1 MWPFQQHELVYRVQK
16 GKAHW
21 LAAKKALQTAGI
33 KINSGQAEAES
44 PICGCGSKL
53 DPRNFGAGG
62 KIDRTLYYIEA
73 LPEDAA
79 RAKALLQ
86 DQHLL

>member
-1 MWPFQQHELVYRVQK
+1 MWPFRRYELIYQAQK
-16 GKAHW
+16 GRTHW
-21 LAAKKALQTAGI
+21 TAAKNALRAAGL
-33 KINSGQAEAES
+33 KINSGQTEAES
-44 PICGCGSKL
+44 PICGCGSRL
-53 DPRNFGAGG
+53 DPRNFGIGG